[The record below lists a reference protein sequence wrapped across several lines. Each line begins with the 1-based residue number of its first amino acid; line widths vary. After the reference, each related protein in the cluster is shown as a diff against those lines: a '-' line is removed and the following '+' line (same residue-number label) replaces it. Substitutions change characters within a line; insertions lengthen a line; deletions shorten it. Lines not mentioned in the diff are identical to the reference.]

1 MSLSPWERQGGA
13 EPARGSAQPPG
24 SLLPAPE
31 DAPGSINPPPCSHS
45 QRQSQRATL
54 SSWGAPGRGPPL
66 WGPGNHR
73 PPGVPTVQ
81 RQGGPVRPGRGP
93 CPKAGSWPQ
102 VPRLA
107 LPTADQAPRYSCTLQ
122 LETNLPV
129 TAPLQGSK
137 GRDESI
143 LSTFTAVRSRR
154 AQPSSPIQP
163 AAACGGFAPSGGA
176 HFPSTSIV
184 SGPGGQNPRPLGS
197 SF

>member
-1 MSLSPWERQGGA
+1 MGCPR
-13 EPARGSAQPPG
+13 PRTSAVGPG
-24 SLLPAPE
+24 E
-31 DAPGSINPPPCSHS
+31 PPPPRGADLGH
-45 QRQSQRATL
+45 
-54 SSWGAPGRGPPL
+54 SWGA
-66 WGPGNHR
+66 
-73 PPGVPTVQ
+73 GVAQ
-81 RQGGPVRPGRGP
+81 SAREGDPVRRQAPG
-93 CPKAGSWPQ
+93 PQ

-143 LSTFTAVRSRR
+143 LSTFTAARSCQ

-163 AAACGGFAPSGGA
+163 VAACGGFAPSGRA